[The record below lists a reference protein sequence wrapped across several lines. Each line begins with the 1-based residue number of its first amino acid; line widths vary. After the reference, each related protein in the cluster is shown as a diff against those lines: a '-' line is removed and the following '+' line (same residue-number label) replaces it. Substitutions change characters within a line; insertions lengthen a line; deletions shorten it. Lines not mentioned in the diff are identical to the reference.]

1 MYNIYTMHSVNDW
14 SLQFHSVNDCSL
26 LQAYYYFALLENF
39 VLRFAWTITIS
50 VGEAGMMKNEVL
62 MTVLA
67 SCEVLRSVD

>member
-1 MYNIYTMHSVNDW
+1 MTGPW
-14 SLQFHSVNDCSL
+14 

-62 MTVLA
+62 MSVLA
-67 SCEVLRSVD
+67 SCEVLRSVDNAM